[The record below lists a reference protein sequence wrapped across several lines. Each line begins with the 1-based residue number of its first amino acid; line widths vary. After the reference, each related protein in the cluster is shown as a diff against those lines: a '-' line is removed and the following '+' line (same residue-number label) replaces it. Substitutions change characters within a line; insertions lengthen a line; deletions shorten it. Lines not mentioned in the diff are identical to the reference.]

1 MKVYFFLGLVLLAG
15 LVLWL
20 SRSTRWD
27 RAVSLLDYSYKFN
40 KKKINE
46 NKEIDCSGYVSYI
59 VGMNLGSWEL
69 VEKAENV
76 FATPHLTEAMFQD
89 GTLVAY
95 DNGDN
100 GWDRGRRNGVNHVG
114 LVLEHAGHLYM
125 CESAFHLDGVAVR
138 PLREALKDWN
148 SIASKHHF
156 GDSYLDQTEFK
167 TKQFYVGRI

>member
-1 MKVYFFLGLVLLAG
+1 L
-15 LVLWL
+15 
-20 SRSTRWD
+20 
-27 RAVSLLDYSYKFN
+27 
-40 KKKINE
+40 
-46 NKEIDCSGYVSYI
+46 
-59 VGMNLGSWEL
+59 NLGSWEL

-76 FATPHLTEAMFQD
+76 VAAALLTEAMFQD

-114 LVLEHAGHLYM
+114 LVLEHAGKLFL
-125 CESAFHLDGVAVR
+125 CESALHLRGVAVR

-148 SIASKHHF
+148 SIASEHHF
-156 GDSYLDQTEFK
+156 GDSYLDQTQIK